1 MLTPKEKH
9 NKLFDQ
15 FVYEMFCAPEQS
27 PKPHKRLGS
36 LSNRGLV
43 RKKFCEKM
51 KRQAKEDPGEI
62 K

>member
-15 FVYEMFCAPEQS
+15 FVYELFFAPEQS
-27 PKPHKRLGS
+27 PKSHKPKSS
-36 LSNRGLV
+36 LRSTRQNFLDRI
-43 RKKFCEKM
+43 KK
-51 KRQAKEDPGEI
+51 QAKEDPGEI

>member
-27 PKPHKRLGS
+27 PKSHKPKQTLPSTRQ
-36 LSNRGLV
+36 
-43 RKKFCEKM
+43 KFLDRI

>member
-27 PKPHKRLGS
+27 PKPHKPKS
-36 LSNRGLV
+36 GLCST
-43 RKKFCEKM
+43 RQKFLDRMKKQE
-51 KRQAKEDPGEI
+51 KEDPGEI